1 MEKPK
6 AIPEISVDA
15 QTLMAR
21 LKKMQKGEAVSY
33 KELSALISADVQKK
47 ARGYLNTARNRL
59 LMDEAMVFE
68 AVRGVGIKRMDDAQ
82 IISVGEQA
90 TSKIHRASKRA
101 LRKLNCSDAGN
112 LTNDQKVEL
121 NAAASVAGAIALI
134 TRPAKIALIK
144 AAVKTSENRIPT
156 GRTLDLFKLG

>member
-15 QTLMAR
+15 QTLMGR
-21 LKKMQKGEAVSY
+21 LKKMQKGEAVTY
-33 KELSALISADVQKK
+33 KELSALIAGNVQGK

-68 AVRGVGIKRMDDAQ
+68 AVRGIGIKRMDDAQ

-90 TSKIHRASKRA
+90 TGKIHRASKRA

-121 NAAASVAGAIALI
+121 NAAASVTGVIALM
-134 TRPAKIALIK
+134 TRPAKLALIK
-144 AAVKTSENRIPT
+144 AAVKTAENRLAT
-156 GRTLDLFKLG
+156 GRTLDLFKL